1 MMAPSPAEQRSRR
14 VAAAGALL
22 PGLGLLVFALLCWRL
37 TVAVPGGADSSGY
50 FNLAHDLSAG
60 RIVQA
65 VADLPEIGPAGR
77 PAFAHVPL
85 GYVPTAD
92 GRALSPSYPLG
103 MPLLFAGAASVLGW
117 ETGPRLVLVLHAVAG
132 VLLTWLAA
140 RQAGGGRVVAAFAAA
155 ALAASPLYLLF
166 SLQAMSDVPA
176 LTWSLAALWLAGRR
190 TLGGAAAAGLAT
202 GMAVL
207 VRPTNAL
214 VLLPVVVALGWSPRR
229 LLALALGG
237 LPALAGLL
245 LFNRAVYGSPWLTG
259 YGAIGAL
266 FSWQWVGGSLAHYA
280 RWLPLLLSPL
290 ALLAVAAPWAAR
302 APVRARLMHG
312 SWALLGLGFYAAYYH
327 THEAWWYLRFVL
339 PVLPSVAIL
348 AGLVAESALER
359 RTTGPRL
366 LGIAAAAL
374 VLAGT
379 AIHQNSQLRP
389 WEIVRG
395 ERLYLDAVRLARQ
408 HVPAGSVVVAM
419 QASGA
424 LHHAL
429 PHVLVR
435 WDTLD
440 GQWPRFAAA
449 AARAGLP
456 VHAVLFPFEEEPAL
470 RRETPGEW
478 RLVAR
483 AGDIAV
489 WRLEPTGGVP

>member
-1 MMAPSPAEQRSRR
+1 MAPTPAEPRSRR
-14 VAAAGALL
+14 VAAAGSLL
-22 PGLGLLVFALLCWRL
+22 PGMAVLVFAVLCWRL
-37 TVAVPGGADSSGY
+37 TVALPGGADSSGY
-50 FNLAHDLSAG
+50 FNLAHDLSSG
-60 RIVQA
+60 RIQQA
-65 VADLPEIGPAGR
+65 VAELPGIGPEGR

-103 MPLLFAGAASVLGW
+103 VPLLFAGAAAVLGW

-132 VLLTWLAA
+132 VVLTWLAA
-140 RQAGGGRVVAAFAAA
+140 RQAGAGRVVAAFAAA

-166 SLQAMSDVPA
+166 ALQAMSDVPA

-190 TLGGAAAAGLAT
+190 TVGGAVGAGLAT

-207 VRPTNAL
+207 VRPSNAL
-214 VLLPVVVALGWSPRR
+214 VLLPVLVALGWSPRR
-229 LLALALGG
+229 LLALGLAG

-245 LFNRAVYGSPWLTG
+245 LFNRAAYGSPWVTG
-259 YGAIGAL
+259 YGAVGAL
-266 FSWQWVGGSLAHYA
+266 FSWDWVGGSLLHYA

-290 ALLAVAAPWAAR
+290 ALLAFAAPWAAQ
-302 APVRARLMHG
+302 APVRARVVHG
-312 SWALLGLGFYAAYYH
+312 TWALLGLGFYAAYYH
-327 THEAWWYLRFVL
+327 THETWWYLRFVL

-348 AGLVAESALER
+348 AGLAAESALGR
-359 RTTGPRL
+359 RAAGLRL
-366 LGIAAAAL
+366 AAVAAAAL
-374 VLAGT
+374 LVAGP
-379 AIHQNSQLRP
+379 ALHLNRQFRP

-395 ERLYLDAVRLARQ
+395 ERLYLDAVRLARE
-408 HVPAGSVVVAM
+408 HAPADSVVVAM

-440 GQWPRFAAA
+440 GQWQRFAAA
-449 AARAGLP
+449 AARAGRP
-456 VHAVLFPFEEEPAL
+456 VHAVLFKFEEEPAL
-470 RRETPGEW
+470 RRETPGDW

-483 AGDIAV
+483 AGDVAV
-489 WRLEPTGGVP
+489 WRLEPPAGAP